1 MKSKSRVLLSLL
13 FFFMAFTASS
23 QSVDHFNG
31 TQAERDSLKNTS
43 IAIRDAFSKGDVDL
57 ILAFHHPD
65 VIKATSYKSYQT
77 GRESLRPGLKGTLDN
92 FHLEFIENNT
102 ESLFINGDT
111 AIEQTLFTIKGTPK
125 KKGLPFIFKGRSMIV
140 YVKYKDSPTGWATI
154 REMIQ
159 PATEN

>member
-1 MKSKSRVLLSLL
+1 MKSKLRILISLFP
-13 FFFMAFTASS
+13 FFTAFTASS

-43 IAIRDAFSKGDVDL
+43 IAIRDAFSKGDVDR

-77 GRESLRPGLKGTLDN
+77 DRESLRSGLKGTLDN
-92 FHLEFIENNT
+92 FNLEFVENNT
-102 ESLFINGDT
+102 ESLFINGNT

-125 KKGLPFIFKGRSMIV
+125 KKGMPFILKV
-140 YVKYKDSPTGWATI
+140 AH
-154 REMIQ
+154 
-159 PATEN
+159 

>member
-1 MKSKSRVLLSLL
+1 
-13 FFFMAFTASS
+13 MAFSASP
-23 QSVDHFNG
+23 QSVDQFNG

-43 IAIRDAFSKGDVDL
+43 IAIRAAFSKGNLDR

-65 VIKATSYKSYQT
+65 VIKATSYQSYQT

-92 FHLEFIENNT
+92 FHLEFVENNT
-102 ESLFINGDT
+102 ESLLINGNT

-125 KKGLPFIFKGRSMIV
+125 GNGQPFIFKGRSMIV
-140 YVKYKDSPTGWATI
+140 YVKYKESPTGWATI